1 MLFAICSKQLFCIF
15 FKKKFKIL
23 LIINVKEKRMKQ
35 IITRFF
41 IISIVFLLSA
51 APSWGEIKGTVSA
64 SSYSAGDVVQVSGT
78 IEPGSDI
85 YLSISAKQRFASKD
99 TTGITEIKK
108 LASSAKKYGYSVD
121 TSIPALYYMIT
132 SNPEKFGKVVNKKFG
147 GPSFFTQ
154 KGKRGLYSTTMFKL
168 NKWSELDN
176 ETQQMLGSLSSE
188 AEWNFYKFAHESSY
202 GINTI
207 TKENTKVG
215 KVTIFARSVL
225 ADHGTTDNYWDKGT
239 KIELDK
245 ATGKFTVSFTSF
257 RHTPPDT
264 EFEVF
269 VNGQAAGEF
278 KLESKGFWLTKGGR
292 YMNPLWIIIGAIL
305 VGAYFSMIGAAGGML
320 MAAFQVMVVQ
330 TAGTIGINAANVL
343 RPSNIALTL
352 FSPLGSFYRFA
363 VKERRVAWPIGL
375 SFGAGIFI
383 GSMWLGKYAIEYLPM
398 KTYKEWLAILV
409 VIIGIKTLQELTPK
423 AMEKRKNIKAMVK
436 KFNAAVAK
444 AKTDGS
450 TAEMGTIEPVT
461 SSLTNY
467 RFKFWGEEFSI
478 NPLLFAFLGLGIGI
492 VSRSFGI
499 GGGFLLVP
507 AMTSLGALPMYV
519 AVPIALVGTCFSSIG
534 SFIGYLL
541 NGYLPDMWLAI
552 SIIIG
557 GFAGGMLGS
566 RLQTFFSEVQLKWI
580 LAITLFFLFFRFFK
594 IEIWI

>member
-1 MLFAICSKQLFCIF
+1 MKKTLSLFSTFSIALLLFCGSAF
-15 FKKKFKIL
+15 
-23 LIINVKEKRMKQ
+23 
-35 IITRFF
+35 
-41 IISIVFLLSA
+41 SSDGAALSA
-51 APSWGEIKGTVSA
+51 VTYK
-64 SSYSAGDVVQVSGT
+64 AGDVVEIKGQ
-78 IEPGSDI
+78 IEPGADLYI
-85 YLSISAKQRFASKD
+85 SIATQERFASKD
-99 TTGITEIKK
+99 TTGKSEVKN
-108 LASSAKKYGYSVD
+108 LAKNAKKRGYATD
-121 TSIPALYYMIT
+121 TSIPFLYYMLT
-132 SNPEKFGKVVNKKFG
+132 SNPEKFGKVVKKKFG

-168 NKWSELDN
+168 NNWSDLDD
-176 ETQQMLGSLSSE
+176 ETKKYVGVLGNE
-188 AEWNFYKFAHESSY
+188 AEWNFYRFAHESGY

-207 TKENTKVG
+207 TKESTKVG

-225 ADHGTTDNYWDKGT
+225 GDHVASGNYWDKGT
-239 KIELDK
+239 KISLDK
-245 ATGKFTVSFTSF
+245 NTGKFTASFKTY
-257 RHTPPDT
+257 RHTPPETTFD
-264 EFEVF
+264 VL
-269 VNGQAAGEF
+269 VNGASAGSY
-278 KLESKGFWLTKGGR
+278 KLESNGFWLTKGGR

-330 TAGTIGINAANVL
+330 TAGPVGINAANVL

-363 VKERRVAWPIGL
+363 VKEKRVAWPVGL
-375 SFGAGIFI
+375 SFGVGIFI
-383 GSMWLGKYAIEYLPM
+383 GSVWLGKYAIEYLPM

-409 VIIGIKTLQELTPK
+409 VIMGVKTLQELTPK
-423 AMEKRKNIKAMVK
+423 AMEKRKNIKSMVK

-444 AKTDGS
+444 AKTEG
-450 TAEMGTIEPVT
+450 TAAEMGSIEPVKA
-461 SSLTNY
+461 SLTDY
-467 RFKFWGEEFSI
+467 RFKFWGEEFRI
-478 NPLLFAFLGLGIGI
+478 NPLLFGILGVGIGV

-541 NGYLPDMWLAI
+541 NGYLPDLWLAI

-566 RLQTFFSEVQLKWI
+566 RLQTLFSEIQLKWV